1 VLFVTFVRHKRVRT
15 STKVVTA
22 AVLSG
27 AWLFTLIAFLVVE

>member
-1 VLFVTFVRHKRVRT
+1 VFVRHKRVRT
-15 STKVVTA
+15 ATKVVTA